1 MGTTTFLVAIAD
13 DGHMV
18 VWKAHRGLDIE
29 VGQQFTIAA
38 ATVKS
43 HETYRDV
50 DQTVI
55 TRAAKFEVIEA
66 ARASE
71 MS

>member
-1 MGTTTFLVAIAD
+1 ML
-13 DGHMV
+13 
-18 VWKAHRGLDIE
+18 VWKAHRALDIE
-29 VGQQFTIAA
+29 SGQRFTIAA
-38 ATVKS
+38 ATVKA

-55 TRAAKFEVIEA
+55 TRPNKFEVIEPA
-66 ARASE
+66 SASE